1 MTQYNKAVLAR
12 MAKKWGFVRDTFEK
26 VVRLGEVLTF
36 FNTESFFQNHLCLKG
51 GTAINLTI
59 FEMPR
64 LSVDIDMDYVP
75 NDSLEDLKQNRQEI
89 ADKLRSYME
98 RNGYVLSPASRFHH
112 TLDAFQYDYVNA
124 GGNKDMIKIELNYS
138 LRAHIFEPVIGKI
151 LIDTFGEGLSVR
163 TLAPMEIFAAKANAL
178 VNRTAAR
185 DLYDFNRMIELHLF
199 ADQMDMFRKC
209 IIFYHSITADTIDSA
224 FSVSSIDS
232 LDFSKIRRDLFPVIK
247 DKAQFDLEK
256 CKKQAQEYLVNLMN
270 LNDLEKAYLDFFS
283 KGEYRPELLFE
294 DEKIIERIKAHPM
307 ALWKCKNNID
317 N

>member
-1 MTQYNKAVLAR
+1 MPQYNKAVLAR

-26 VVRLGEVLTF
+26 VARLEEVLAF
-36 FNTESFFQNHLCLKG
+36 LNTEPLFRDHLCLKG

-59 FEMPR
+59 FELPR

-75 NDSLEDLKQNRQEI
+75 NDSLEDVKQNRQEI

-138 LRAHIFEPVIGKI
+138 LRSHIFESVTAPILTDAFGK
-151 LIDTFGEGLSVR
+151 GLSVK
-163 TLAPMEIFAAKANAL
+163 TLEPMEIFAAKANAL

-185 DLYDFNRMIELHLF
+185 DLYDFNRMIELDLF
-199 ADQMDMFRKC
+199 ADQRDMFRKC
-209 IIFYHSITADTIDSA
+209 IVFYHSITADKIDPE
-224 FSVSSIDS
+224 FSVSSIAS

-247 DKAQFDLEK
+247 DKAQFDLEGR
-256 CKKQAQEYLVNLMN
+256 KKQAQEYLINLMK
-270 LNDLEKAYLDFFS
+270 LTDSEKSYLEFFT
-283 KGEYRPELLFE
+283 KGEYRPELLFNE
-294 DEKIIERIKAHPM
+294 EHILERLKDHPM
-307 ALWKCKNNID
+307 AFWKCR
-317 N
+317 